1 MLGRMSNDYRTGS
14 SYPSATAWGTGSDPF
29 ARLHGEMNRL
39 LESFFEDAPAA
50 ARPYAGGWP
59 ALNTWEDGDAA
70 WVEAELPGL
79 SLDDLDLSVT
89 GDRLTIAGQRK
100 IPDPGDAQWH
110 RRERS
115 QGRFSRTLTLPWEI
129 DVDKVEAKLHDGV
142 LTVRLPKCENC
153 KPKKVKV
160 LGA

>member
-1 MLGRMSNDYRTGS
+1 MLGRLASEYGMGFGGA
-14 SYPSATAWGTGSDPF
+14 PDPF

-39 LESFFEDAPAA
+39 LEGFFEGAPA
-50 ARPYAGGWP
+50 ARPYSRGWP

-79 SLDDLDLSVT
+79 GIDDVEIYVT
-89 GDRLTIAGQRK
+89 GDQLTLSGERK
-100 IPDPGDAQWH
+100 IADPQGAAWH

-115 QGRFSRTLTLPWEI
+115 QGRFSRTVSFPWRI
-129 DVDKVEAKLHDGV
+129 DADKVEAKLEDGV
-142 LTVRLPKCENC
+142 LTVRLPKSAEFR
-153 KPKKVKV
+153 PKKVQV